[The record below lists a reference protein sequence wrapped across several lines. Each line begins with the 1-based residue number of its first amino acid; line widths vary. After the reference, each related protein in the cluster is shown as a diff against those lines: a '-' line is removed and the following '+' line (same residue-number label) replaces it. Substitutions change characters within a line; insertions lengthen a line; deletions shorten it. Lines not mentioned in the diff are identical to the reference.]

1 MIDMKKAIGLSAV
14 TLMLSDVAAAAERG
28 VALAET
34 VEPEGM
40 MSRIHESV
48 ISNLILE
55 DRWKLLTDGLF
66 NTLKVSLWSI
76 VLATLLGGCLCALMM
91 NRRKGAFVPVKW
103 YVELMRSIPL
113 LVLLLLMFYVVLT
126 DVALSSVWIAIVS
139 FALYFGAYFCEIFR
153 TGVEGVNRG
162 QWEAGYALGLS
173 PMRTFMKVIL
183 PQAVKRIIPVY
194 KGQMITLVKSTS
206 IVGYLAVVDLTKA
219 GDLIRSRTFDAF
231 FPLLLV
237 SAVYLLLCWI
247 LSSGLDLLDRSV
259 TPKSRK
265 I

>member
-1 MIDMKKAIGLSAV
+1 MKKAIGLSAV

-55 DRWKLLTDGLF
+55 DRWKLLTDGLL

-76 VLATLLGGCLCALMM
+76 VLATLLGGCLCALRM
-91 NRRKGAFVPVKW
+91 NRRKWAFVPVKW